1 MNHDHGD
8 RSGADVT
15 VFDPGTWW
23 LIVAL
28 IAAVSMYVFA
38 TNKLETRQITWPM
51 RRTLAWT
58 LGVLSV
64 GVALVGPLAER
75 AHHDFAA
82 HMAGHV
88 LLGMLGPLLLVL
100 AAPFTL
106 ALRVLPVTIARR
118 LARLLASAPAAVLT
132 NPFIAGTLN
141 VGGLWVLYRSSLYAH
156 DAHQFTCV
164 RCCSRA
170 RPGSWVPVHIRSV
183 GRPRP
188 RTSSLVDAMACH
200 STHSRNRSPQRPRQ
214 NLVCLP
220 AAGSAG
226 RSSSSRRRN
235 DVLRRSADRNRFDH
249 LGLPPLALA
258 TRTHASAKKTEGHI
272 GTRMTSRYSS
282 PQSVSPDRRTA

>member
-23 LIVAL
+23 LIVVL
-28 IAAVSMYVFA
+28 IVAVSVYVFA
-38 TNKLETRQITWPM
+38 TNKLEARQIIWPM

-106 ALRVLPVTIARR
+106 VLRVLPVTIARR
-118 LARLLASAPAAVLT
+118 RARLLASAPAAVLT

-141 VGGLWVLYRSSLYAH
+141 VGGLWVLYRSSLYATMH
-156 DAHQFTCV
+156 TNSFVYVVVHAHILAAGYLFTFAV
-164 RCCSRA
+164 LGGPDPAPHRLSAPWRA
-170 RPGSWVPVHIRSV
+170 TALILAIAAHNVLAKTLYAYPPQGVPADQARAGAEMMYYAGAPIEIVLII
-183 GRPRP
+183 
-188 RTSSLVDAMACH
+188 
-200 STHSRNRSPQRPRQ
+200 
-214 NLVCLP
+214 LVCRPWLLP
-220 AAGSAG
+220 
-226 RSSSSRRRN
+226 RE
-235 DVLRRSADRNRFDH
+235 
-249 LGLPPLALA
+249 
-258 TRTHASAKKTEGHI
+258 RTHRPKKTEGHI

-282 PQSVSPDRRTA
+282 PQSVSPNRRTA